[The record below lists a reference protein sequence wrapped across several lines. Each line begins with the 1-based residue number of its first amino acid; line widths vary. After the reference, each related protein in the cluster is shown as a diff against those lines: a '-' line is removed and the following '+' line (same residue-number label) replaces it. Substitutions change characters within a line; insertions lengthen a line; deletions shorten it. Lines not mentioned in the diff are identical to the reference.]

1 MKKQN
6 RIGFFSLLA
15 ITLICFSGLLRAAHL
30 PGPLVSTEWL
40 AENISNV
47 TLLDIRASTKSFVGR
62 GHIPSAHLVDM
73 KLIRA
78 PRLVDGKKIPA
89 MQIGKVAFEKMM
101 RAAGVSDDKAVVITY
116 PEGAVMFATRLYWS
130 LKYYGHRHISILD
143 GGTIKW
149 FRERRGYEKQ
159 TQRIVRGNFSATD
172 GDGSLLASRDD
183 VLNAEEQGVQV
194 LDARSQAFYLGTVR
208 KQSVKQAG
216 HISGAKPFPQGLLE
230 NSNGIN
236 AFASLATI
244 ENLVSVLGVDK
255 SKPTIT
261 YCNSGLQAS
270 GNWFVMHE
278 LLGNKNTK
286 LYDASML
293 EWAAVE
299 NSPIEGVLAE

>member
-1 MKKQN
+1 MNRQN
-6 RIGFFSLLA
+6 RISFLSMLA
-15 ITLICFSGLLRAAHL
+15 IALVCFSGLLRAAHL
-30 PGPLVSTEWL
+30 PGPLVSSEWL
-40 AENISNV
+40 AENMNNV
-47 TLLDIRASTKSFVGR
+47 TLLDIRANNKSFVGR
-62 GHIPSAHLVDM
+62 GHIPSATFVDL

-78 PRLVDGKKIPA
+78 PRMVDGKKVPA
-89 MQIGKVAFEKMM
+89 MLIGKVAFEKMM
-101 RAAGVSDDKAVVITY
+101 RAAGVSDNKAVVITY
-116 PEGAVMFATRLYWS
+116 PEGAVIFATRLYWS
-130 LKYYGHRHISILD
+130 LKYYGHQHISILD

-159 TQRIVRGNFSATD
+159 PQAIERGSFSATD
-172 GDGSLLASRDD
+172 GNASLLASRDD

-194 LDARSQAFYLGTVR
+194 LDARSQAFYLGTVK

-236 AFASLATI
+236 AFSSLATI
-244 ENLVSVLGVDK
+244 ENLAGALGVDESK
-255 SKPTIT
+255 STIT

-270 GNWFVMHE
+270 GSWFVMHE

-293 EWAAVE
+293 EWAIVE
-299 NSPIEGVLAE
+299 KNQVKGVFAE